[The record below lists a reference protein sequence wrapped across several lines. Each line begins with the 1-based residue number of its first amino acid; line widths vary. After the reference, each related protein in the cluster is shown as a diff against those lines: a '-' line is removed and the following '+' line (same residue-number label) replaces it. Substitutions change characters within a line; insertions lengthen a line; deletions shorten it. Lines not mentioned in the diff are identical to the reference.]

1 MKKTLI
7 SAIGLFAA
15 LTWGTSVQADIY
27 SYTDENGMVHFTN
40 VPNDK
45 RFRVVLRSSS
55 FSTDGSQAP
64 AVRTPS
70 GGFLKANLKRFSS
83 IVEEAAKTYQLEPAL
98 LHAVIT
104 AESSY
109 NPNALSPK
117 GATGL
122 MQLMPATARRYGVS
136 NIWDPNQNIF
146 GGAQY
151 LRYLLQLFNN
161 DMSLAVAAYNA
172 GEHNVMKYGNR
183 IPPFRE
189 TIDYV
194 PKVLGLFKHYQART

>member
-7 SAIGLFAA
+7 STLGLFAA
-15 LTWGTSVQADIY
+15 LTWITSVQADIY

-55 FSTDGSQAP
+55 FAPESSPAP
-64 AVRTPS
+64 AFRAPS

>member
-7 SAIGLFAA
+7 SALGLLAA
-15 LTWGTSVQADIY
+15 LTWNASVQADIY

-55 FSTDGSQAP
+55 FSTESSQAP
-64 AVRTPS
+64 TVKTPS

>member
-1 MKKTLI
+1 MKISILVATFVCTL
-7 SAIGLFAA
+7 SFIGHA
-15 LTWGTSVQADIY
+15 QADIY
-27 SYTDENGMVHFTN
+27 SYTDENGTVHFSN
-40 VPNDK
+40 IPDDK
-45 RFRVVLRSSS
+45 RFRVTLRTASSEGVA
-55 FSTDGSQAP
+55 TATNR
-64 AVRTPS
+64 VPS
-70 GGFLKANLKRFSS
+70 GSFIKTNLKRFST
-83 IVEEAAKTYQLEPAL
+83 IVDEAAKMYQLEPAL

-109 NPNALSPK
+109 NPNAVSPK

-122 MQLMPATARRYGVS
+122 MQLMPATAARYGVS
-136 NIWDPNQNIF
+136 NIFDPNQNIF

-189 TIDYV
+189 TINYV
-194 PKVLGLFKHYQART
+194 PKVLGFYKHYLKT

>member
-1 MKKTLI
+1 MKTPILVATFVCALGFNS
-7 SAIGLFAA
+7 SA
-15 LTWGTSVQADIY
+15 QADIY
-27 SYTDENGMVHFTN
+27 SYTDESGTVHFSN
-40 VPNDK
+40 VPDDK
-45 RFRVVLRSSS
+45 RFRVTLRTSSA
-55 FSTDGSQAP
+55 DGVAT
-64 AVRTPS
+64 ATARVPS
-70 GGFLKANLKRFSS
+70 GGFIKTNLKRFST
-83 IVEEAAKTYQLEPAL
+83 IVDEAAKMYQLEPAL

-109 NPNALSPK
+109 NPNAVSPK

-122 MQLMPATARRYGVS
+122 MQLMPATAARYGVS
-136 NIWDPNQNIF
+136 NIFDPNQNIF

-189 TIDYV
+189 TINYV
-194 PKVLGLFKHYQART
+194 PKVLSFYKHYQLKT

>member
-1 MKKTLI
+1 MKTPI
-7 SAIGLFAA
+7 VVAIFLCA
-15 LTWGTSVQADIY
+15 LGFNTGAQADIY
-27 SYTDENGMVHFTN
+27 SYTDENGTVHFSN
-40 VPNDK
+40 VPDDK
-45 RFRVVLRSSS
+45 RFRVTLRTSSS
-55 FSTDGSQAP
+55 DGVA
-64 AVRTPS
+64 AVTARVPS
-70 GGFLKANLKRFSS
+70 GGFLKTNLKRFST
-83 IVEEAAKTYQLEPAL
+83 IVDEAAKMYQLEPAL

-109 NPNALSPK
+109 NPNAVSPK

-122 MQLMPATARRYGVS
+122 MQLMPETARRYGVS
-136 NIWDPNQNIF
+136 NIFDPNQNIF

-183 IPPFRE
+183 IPPFQE
-189 TIDYV
+189 TIQYV
-194 PKVLGLFKHYQART
+194 PKVLSFYKHYQLKT

>member
-7 SAIGLFAA
+7 STLGLFAA
-15 LTWGTSVQADIY
+15 LTWITSVQADIY

-55 FSTDGSQAP
+55 FSPESSPAP
-64 AVRTPS
+64 AFRAPS